1 MGHTIRFAARALT
14 GWEKNMEKKI
24 NTKRTWIL
32 FGLILAVCL
41 VFGLVLIQIQI
52 VHGQSYSEL
61 ATKGATRSQVIQA
74 ARGEITDRYGR
85 PLVQNKVGYNVTL
98 DKAYLT
104 RGEEN
109 EIILRLLKLLSAAG
123 DEWIDKLPIT
133 ETAPFAFRE
142 GQDEAVSRLKDFL
155 NVGPYTNVQDV
166 MSWLIE
172 RYELEGYEPR
182 QQRQLAG
189 IRYEMERQGF
199 SLTTPYTLAE
209 DVAVS
214 TVIQIKER
222 SYELSGVMVMESTIR
237 EYVAGDIAPHLVG
250 QIGPIY
256 AEEYAQLKNKGYAMN
271 DIIGKSGVEE
281 AFESQLRGVNG
292 RRTITLNSNGEVI
305 DAAVTTSPIPG
316 NSIMLTLDINL
327 QKVAQD
333 ALESQILWL
342 QSNGKEGEGKEATA
356 GAVVAIDC
364 KTGEILAMASYPTY
378 NLSTYSQDYHELL
391 ANPHNPL
398 FNRALQG
405 TYAPGSIFKPLVGTA
420 GLQEGTITP
429 SYTYTCNHVYTFYDD
444 YQPRCLGWH
453 PNFSVMEALR
463 VSCNIFFYDLGRQL
477 GIDTLT
483 DYARQFGL
491 GEPTGIELPE
501 ALGHM
506 ASPAYSKS
514 IGEIW
519 NPGDVLQT
527 SIGQGKSLFTPLQLA
542 TYTATL
548 ANGGIRM
555 KSHLVK
561 SIKSY
566 GLDETVQEIV
576 PEVAVDMGL
585 SETAVKAIRDG
596 MIRASGQN
604 GYNGT
609 SGAYFGDYPISVAS
623 KTGTPETT
631 GFPNGTYICYAPAD
645 DPQIAVAVVIENG
658 YHGYWG
664 AAVAKSIFD
673 AYFFGKTNDQQ
684 PTAADTLLP

>member
-1 MGHTIRFAARALT
+1 MGHTIRLPARGLA

-24 NTKRTWIL
+24 NAKRTWVL

-52 VHGQSYSEL
+52 VHGQAYSEL
-61 ATKGATRSQVIQA
+61 ATKGATRSQTIQA

-123 DEWIDKLPIT
+123 DEWIDKLPVT
-133 ETAPFAFRE
+133 ETEPFAFRE

-172 RYELEGYEPR
+172 RYGLEGYEPR

-237 EYVAGDIAPHLVG
+237 EYVAGDVAPHLVG

-305 DAAVTTSPIPG
+305 DAAVTTSPVPG

-327 QKVAQD
+327 QRVAQD
-333 ALESQILWL
+333 ALESEILWL
-342 QSNGKEGEGKEATA
+342 QDNGKEGEGKEATA

-378 NLSTYSQDYHELL
+378 NLASYSQDYHDLL
-391 ANPHNPL
+391 ANPNNPL

-483 DYARQFGL
+483 DYAKQFGL

-506 ASPAYSKS
+506 ASPAYSQS
-514 IGEIW
+514 IGETW

-548 ANGGIRM
+548 ANGGVRM

-604 GYNGT
+604 GYSGT

-664 AAVAKSIFD
+664 AAVAKAVFD
-673 AYFFGKTNDQQ
+673 EYFFGKTNDQQ
-684 PTAADTLLP
+684 PTAAGTLLP